1 MSSEAASSVD
11 ASRSRPLSRS
21 WFRVRALWA
30 GLSIVTMW
38 LAVLFIGI
46 FGGDI
51 VSSTPGGTSTSVPV
65 VVALI
70 PFVLPATVVVARRGF
85 SEFADEHRTRD
96 EQKEAP
102 AQADTERSE
111 LRTRLA

>member
-1 MSSEAASSVD
+1 MSSEPTPAIYSAASLQS
-11 ASRSRPLSRS
+11 SRR
-21 WFRVRALWA
+21 WFRVPALWA

-38 LAVLFIGI
+38 LAVLFVGV
-46 FGGDI
+46 FGPNI

-85 SEFADEHRTRD
+85 RELADEQRPTPDEHGQATARTMA
-96 EQKEAP
+96 EG
-102 AQADTERSE
+102 SE
-111 LRTRLA
+111 